1 MEAKKTAKNGVRWR
15 FVVTP
20 YAPHQERRWPNDN
33 DKEVSTHSE
42 KTWLSFLFSPKKKPY
57 GLIVRFCC
65 GYCTIIFHAKL
76 MPSLLKYEIH
86 SRTKLIP
93 EWKSFQNMI
102 TWIAFQ
108 FYNLLKES
116 FNRFWPASA
125 FTEFI
130 TICSPAHQHKSYRN
144 FITLL
149 ENANINVFRVLL
161 SCTGSQEPIQKTQ
174 QCSTAKQR
182 FVKKGV
188 QWLFPLCT
196 GTPGHNHF
204 LNWTCS
210 LQTR

>member
-102 TWIAFQ
+102 MWIAFQ
-108 FYNLLKES
+108 FYNLLMHVLTDS
-116 FNRFWPASA
+116 DRLPHSLNLLPYV
-125 FTEFI
+125 
-130 TICSPAHQHKSYRN
+130 HQLISIKVIEIS
-144 FITLL
+144 
-149 ENANINVFRVLL
+149 
-161 SCTGSQEPIQKTQ
+161 
-174 QCSTAKQR
+174 
-182 FVKKGV
+182 
-188 QWLFPLCT
+188 
-196 GTPGHNHF
+196 
-204 LNWTCS
+204 
-210 LQTR
+210 